1 MLMGE
6 SRTDAGGV
14 RKAPRHEIA
23 VEHVTAV
30 PRVLWGLYERGTVK
44 PDFSA
49 LFTSSILLFDLKSLF
64 FRPDPDLCGARRA
77 RSVKDGAIAPP
88 SGLVLD

>member
-1 MLMGE
+1 MISE
-6 SRTDAGGV
+6 SRADAAGV

-23 VEHVTAV
+23 MEHVTAV
-30 PRVLWGLYERGTVK
+30 PRALWGLYERGTVK
-44 PDFSA
+44 PDLSA
-49 LFTSSILLFDLKSLF
+49 LFTFIQFVYLENLFY
-64 FRPDPDLCGARRA
+64 RPDPDLGGAQRA